1 MWMPVEFQEVS
12 KEKNM
17 NSSRLTGVAALLVMM
32 GCATTYET
40 ETLKVFVDRKSLE
53 DVPDNEISAQNIDLK
68 AMKKQKKL
76 QIGVRIKAIRDE
88 SVGSGKIPNFPEIK
102 ASAKSLVENYLARV
116 KAYRVVPLASGVSDS
131 QLMSGD
137 DIDGV
142 AYSFYV
148 DMDIKLNSET
158 EERYDYDETMYKASI
173 DWQLIDNRTKK
184 NGLGD
189 AEAPFIKESLTCKNV
204 DSRKTAISSSSGKRM
219 GGSAQSNAQNVFRN
233 VLENSL
239 IEFRAQLANRI
250 PFGGRIN
257 SFRNRDGNIRFTMKA
272 GPDEGI
278 TKRMQMLVVNV
289 EGDPVA
295 IGQVIGGIEGNSN
308 IEVWRWMSPSLK
320 KEILAVVDK
329 GKKAVEDWMEED
341 ENDLF
346 AVCLG
351 MPTPDKDERTQIKDF
366 ER

>member
-1 MWMPVEFQEVS
+1 
-12 KEKNM
+12 M
-17 NSSRLTGVAALLVMM
+17 NISRLTGVAALLVMM

>member
-1 MWMPVEFQEVS
+1 
-12 KEKNM
+12 M
-17 NSSRLTGVAALLVMM
+17 NIGKWTGVVALLLLV
-32 GCATTYET
+32 GCASTKYET
-40 ETLKVFVDRKSLE
+40 ETLKNFVDRKSLE
-53 DVPDNEISAQNIDLK
+53 NVPDNEISAQNIDLK

-88 SVGSGKIPNFPEIK
+88 SIGSGKIPNFPEIQ
-102 ASAKSLVENYLARV
+102 ASTQSLIENYLARV
-116 KAYRVVPLASGVSDS
+116 KAYRVVPLASTVSDK
-131 QLMSGD
+131 QLMAGD

-142 AYSFYV
+142 SYSFYV

-158 EERYDYDETMYKASI
+158 EERYDYNETMYKASI

-189 AEAPFIKESLTCKNV
+189 ADAPFIKESLTCKNV
-204 DSRKTAISSSSGKRM
+204 DSRKTAIAAVSGKRM
-219 GGSAQSNAQNVFRN
+219 FGSAQSNAQNVFRN

-257 SFRNRDGNIRFTMKA
+257 SFRSRDGIIRFTMKA

-278 TKRMQMLVVNV
+278 AKRMQMLVVNA
-289 EGDPVA
+289 EGDSVA
-295 IGQVIGGIEGNSN
+295 IGQVYGGIEGNSN
-308 IEVWRWMSPSLK
+308 IEVWRWMSPTSQ
-320 KEILAVVDK
+320 KEILAVAEK
-329 GKKAVEDWMEED
+329 GKKAVEEWLEED
-341 ENDLF
+341 GNDLF

>member
-1 MWMPVEFQEVS
+1 
-12 KEKNM
+12 M
-17 NSSRLTGVAALLVMM
+17 NIVKWTGVAALLLMV
-32 GCATTYET
+32 GCASTKYET
-40 ETLKVFVDRKSLE
+40 ETLKVFVDRESLE
-53 DVPDNEISAQNIDLK
+53 GVPDDKVLEKAKNIDLK

-76 QIGVRIKAIRDE
+76 QIGVRIKNISDE
-88 SVGSGKIPNFPEIK
+88 SIGSGRIPNFPAIK
-102 ASAKSLVENYLARV
+102 ASTQSLVENYLARV
-116 KAYRVVPLASGVSDS
+116 KAYRVVPLASSVNDK

-158 EERYDYDETMYKASI
+158 EQRYDHDETMYKASI
-173 DWQLIDNRTKK
+173 DWQLIDNRTRK

-189 AEAPFIKESLTCKNV
+189 AEAPSIKESLTCKNV
-204 DSRKTAISSSSGKRM
+204 DSRKTAISSLSGRRL
-219 GGSAQSNAQNVFRN
+219 GGSAASNAQNVFRN

-250 PFGGRIN
+250 PFGGRIH
-257 SFRNRDGNIRFTMKA
+257 SFRSRDGIIRFTMKA

-278 TKRMQMLVVNV
+278 TQRMQMLIVNA

-295 IGQVIGGIEGNSN
+295 VGQISGGIEGNSN
-308 IEVWRWMSPSLK
+308 IAVWRWMSPTSQ
-320 KEILAVVDK
+320 KEILAVAEK
-329 GKKAVEDWMEED
+329 GKKAVEEWMEED
-341 ENDLF
+341 GNDLF

-351 MPTPDKDERTQIKDF
+351 MPTPDKDERTQIRDF

>member
-1 MWMPVEFQEVS
+1 
-12 KEKNM
+12 M
-17 NSSRLTGVAALLVMM
+17 NIAKWTGLVAVLVMV
-32 GCATTYET
+32 GCATTKYET

-68 AMKKQKKL
+68 AMKKEKKL

-88 SVGSGKIPNFPEIK
+88 SIGSGKIPNFPEIK
-102 ASAKSLVENYLARV
+102 ASAESLVKNYLSRV
-116 KAYRVVPLASGVSDS
+116 RAYRVETLSSGVTDN

-137 DIDGV
+137 DVEGV
-142 AYSFYV
+142 SYPFYV

-158 EERYDYDETMYKASI
+158 EQRYDHDETMYKASI

-189 AEAPFIKESLTCKNV
+189 ADAPFIKEALTCKNV
-204 DSRKTAISSSSGKRM
+204 TSRTTVISSVSNNRI
-219 GGSAQSNAQNVFRN
+219 GGSAASNAQNAFRN

-257 SFRNRDGNIRFTMKA
+257 SFRTRDGIIRFTMKA

-278 TKRMQMLVVNV
+278 TKRMQMLIVNA

-295 IGQVIGGIEGNSN
+295 IGQVAPGGKEGNSN
-308 IEVWRWMSPSLK
+308 IEIWRWMSPSLQ

-329 GKKAVEDWMEED
+329 GKKAVEEWLED
-341 ENDLF
+341 EENDLF

>member
-1 MWMPVEFQEVS
+1 
-12 KEKNM
+12 M
-17 NSSRLTGVAALLVMM
+17 NIAKWTGVVALLLML
-32 GCATTYET
+32 GCATNYET

-53 DVPDNEISAQNIDLK
+53 ARPDNEISAQNIDLK

-102 ASAKSLVENYLARV
+102 ESVQSLVENYLARV
-116 KAYRVVPLASGVSDS
+116 KAYRVVPLASGVSDK

-158 EERYDYDETMYKASI
+158 EQRYDYDETMYKASI

-189 AEAPFIKESLTCKNV
+189 ADAPFIKESLTCKNV
-204 DSRKTAISSSSGKRM
+204 DSRKTAISSISGKRM

-257 SFRNRDGNIRFTMKA
+257 SFRNRDGVMRFTMKA
-272 GPDEGI
+272 GSDEGI
-278 TKRMQMLVVNV
+278 IKRMQMLIVNV

-295 IGQVIGGIEGNSN
+295 IGQVTGGIEGNSN

-320 KEILAVVDK
+320 KEVLSVADK
-329 GKKAVEDWMEED
+329 GKKAVEEWMEDE

>member
-1 MWMPVEFQEVS
+1 
-12 KEKNM
+12 M
-17 NSSRLTGVAALLVMM
+17 NIAKWTGLVALLVMA

-53 DVPDNEISAQNIDLK
+53 NVPDSEISAQNIDLK
-68 AMKKQKKL
+68 AMKKEKKL

-88 SVGSGKIPNFPEIK
+88 SIGSGKIPNFPEIK
-102 ASAKSLVENYLARV
+102 ASTQSLVENYLARV
-116 KAYRVVPLASGVSDS
+116 KAYRVVPLASSVNDK

-142 AYSFYV
+142 SYAFYV

-158 EERYDYDETMYKASI
+158 EQRYDYDETMYKASI

-204 DSRKTAISSSSGKRM
+204 DSRKTAISSLSNKRM
-219 GGSAQSNAQNVFRN
+219 GGSAKTNAQNVFRN

-250 PFGGRIN
+250 PFGGRIH
-257 SFRNRDGNIRFTMKA
+257 SFRNRDGIIRFVMKA
-272 GPDEGI
+272 GSDEGI
-278 TKRMQMLVVNV
+278 TKRMQMLVVNA

-295 IGQVIGGIEGNSN
+295 IGQVSNGIEGNSN
-308 IEVWRWMSPSLK
+308 IEVWRWMSPSLQ

-329 GKKAVEDWMEED
+329 GKKAVEEWMEED
-341 ENDLF
+341 GNDLF

-351 MPTPDKDERTQIKDF
+351 MPTPDKDERTQIRDF
-366 ER
+366 KR

>member
-1 MWMPVEFQEVS
+1 
-12 KEKNM
+12 M
-17 NSSRLTGVAALLVMM
+17 NIVKWAGVAVLFAMI

-53 DVPDNEISAQNIDLK
+53 NVPDNEISSQNIDLK
-68 AMKKQKKL
+68 AMKRQKKL

-88 SVGSGKIPNFPEIK
+88 SFGSGKIPNFHEIK
-102 ASAKSLVENYLARV
+102 ASAQSLVENYLARV
-116 KAYRVVPLASGVSDS
+116 KAYRVVPLSSSVSDN
-131 QLMSGD
+131 QLMCGD
-137 DIDGV
+137 DIDGFT
-142 AYSFYV
+142 YDFYI

-184 NGLGD
+184 NGLGA

-204 DSRKTAISSSSGKRM
+204 TARKTAISSLSGKRM
-219 GGSAQSNAQNVFRN
+219 GGSARYNAQNAFRN

-250 PFGGRIN
+250 PFGGRIV
-257 SFRNRDGNIRFTMKA
+257 SFRNRDGAILFTMKA

-278 TKRMQMLVVNV
+278 AKRMQMLVVNAD
-289 EGDPVA
+289 GDPVA
-295 IGQVIGGIEGNSN
+295 IGQVAGGREGNSN
-308 IEVWRWMSPSLK
+308 IAVWRWMSPSSK
-320 KEILAVVDK
+320 KEIVAVADK
-329 GKKAVEDWMEED
+329 GKKAVEDWMEEED
-341 ENDLF
+341 NDLF

-351 MPTPDKDERTQIKDF
+351 MPTPDKDERTQIRDY
-366 ER
+366 E

>member
-1 MWMPVEFQEVS
+1 
-12 KEKNM
+12 M
-17 NSSRLTGVAALLVMM
+17 NIAKWTGVVALLLIG

-40 ETLKVFVDRKSLE
+40 ETLKVFVDRASLE
-53 DVPDNEISAQNIDLK
+53 NVPDNEISSLGIDLK
-68 AMKKQKKL
+68 AMKKEKKL
-76 QIGVRIKAIRDE
+76 QIGVRIKAIRDM
-88 SVGSGKIPNFPEIK
+88 SVGSGKIPNFPEIQ
-102 ASAKSLVENYLARV
+102 ASTQSLVENYLGRV
-116 KAYRVVPLASGVSDS
+116 KAYRVVPLAGSVSDK

-137 DIDGV
+137 DVDGV
-142 AYSFYV
+142 AYSFYI

-158 EERYDYDETMYKASI
+158 EQRYDHDETMYKASI

-189 AEAPFIKESLTCKNV
+189 ADAPFIKESLTCKNV
-204 DSRKTAISSSSGKRM
+204 DSRKTAISSISSRRM
-219 GGSAQSNAQNVFRN
+219 GGSAQSNAQNAFGN

-250 PFGGRIN
+250 PFGGRII
-257 SFRNRDGNIRFTMKA
+257 SFRNRDGIIRFTMKA

-278 TKRMQMLVVNV
+278 AKRMQMLVVNAD
-289 EGDPVA
+289 GDPVA
-295 IGQVIGGIEGNSN
+295 IGQANPATGGNSN
-308 IEVWRWMSPSLK
+308 IEVWRWMSPSSQ
-320 KEILAVVDK
+320 KEILSVADK
-329 GKKAVEDWMEED
+329 GKKAVEEWMEED
-341 ENDLF
+341 GNDLY

>member
-1 MWMPVEFQEVS
+1 
-12 KEKNM
+12 M
-17 NSSRLTGVAALLVMM
+17 NLFKWSGVAALLVTV
-32 GCATTYET
+32 GCAVDDVKYET

-53 DVPDNEISAQNIDLK
+53 NVPDSEISAQNIDLK
-68 AMKKQKKL
+68 AMKKERKL

-102 ASAKSLVENYLARV
+102 ASSQSLVENYLARV
-116 KAYRVVPLASGVSDS
+116 KAYRVVPLACSVSDN

-142 AYSFYV
+142 SYAFYV

-158 EERYDYDETMYKASI
+158 EQRYDYDETMYKASI

-184 NGLGD
+184 NGLGNAD
-189 AEAPFIKESLTCKNV
+189 APFIKESLTCKNV
-204 DSRKTAISSSSGKRM
+204 DSRKTAISSISSKRM
-219 GGSAQSNAQNVFRN
+219 GGSAQTNAQNAFRN

-257 SFRNRDGNIRFTMKA
+257 SFRNRDGIIRFTMKA

-278 TKRMQMLVVNV
+278 TKRMQMLVVNA

-295 IGQVIGGIEGNSN
+295 IGQVTGGIEGNSN
-308 IEVWRWMSPSLK
+308 IEVWRWMSPSLQ

-329 GKKAVEDWMEED
+329 GKKAVEEWMEDE

>member
-1 MWMPVEFQEVS
+1 
-12 KEKNM
+12 M
-17 NSSRLTGVAALLVMM
+17 NITKWAGLAAVLVVV
-32 GCATTYET
+32 GCSTTMYEYET

-53 DVPDNEISAQNIDLK
+53 NVPDNEISAQNIDLK
-68 AMKKQKKL
+68 AMKKERKL
-76 QIGVRIKAIRDE
+76 QIGVRIKDIIDD
-88 SVGSGKIPNFPEIK
+88 SMGSGKIPNFSSIK
-102 ASAKSLVENYLARV
+102 AFSQSLVENYLGRV
-116 KAYRVVPLASGVSDS
+116 KAYRLVPLHCSVTEK

-142 AYSFYV
+142 AYAFFI
-148 DMDIKLNSET
+148 DMIIRLNSET
-158 EERYDYDETMYKASI
+158 EQRYDDDETMYKVSI

-189 AEAPFIKESLTCKNV
+189 ADAPFIKESLTCKNV
-204 DSRKTAISSSSGKRM
+204 TARKTAISSLSNRRM
-219 GGSAQSNAQNVFRN
+219 GGSAVTNAQNAFGN

-257 SFRNRDGNIRFTMKA
+257 SFRNRDGILRFTMKA

-289 EGDPVA
+289 DGDPVA
-295 IGQVIGGIEGNSN
+295 IGQAYPGREGNSN
-308 IEVWRWMSPSLK
+308 IEVWRWMSPSLQ
-320 KEILAVVDK
+320 KEILAVAGK
-329 GKKAVEDWMEED
+329 GKKAVEEWLENE
-341 ENDLF
+341 ENDLV

-351 MPTPDKDERTQIKDF
+351 MPTPEKDERTQIEDKK
-366 ER
+366 R